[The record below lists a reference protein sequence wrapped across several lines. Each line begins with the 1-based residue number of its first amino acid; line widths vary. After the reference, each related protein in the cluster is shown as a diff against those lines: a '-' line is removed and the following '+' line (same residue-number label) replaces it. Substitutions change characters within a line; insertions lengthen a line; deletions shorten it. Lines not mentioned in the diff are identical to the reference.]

1 LLRLR
6 MGHDAT
12 VFYGLLTPGDALEQA
27 DALL

>member
-1 LLRLR
+1 